1 MKMNRGKE
9 TSHPIIHWF
18 RNDLRLSDNPA
29 LAEAAKSA
37 QSIVPVYI
45 LEDKDSDLWVPGG
58 ASRWWLHH
66 SLAALNKSLEARGN
80 RLILRRGQPKDVLQ
94 NIVTETGAT
103 AVHVTRS
110 TEPHA
115 IKTESEAKNI
125 LNTLGVRLEEFSHH
139 LLYYWPKFPEEP
151 FRPEFKRFA
160 WVRDE
165 EALRRW

>member
-18 RNDLRLSDNPA
+18 RNDLRLSDNPT
-29 LAEAAKSA
+29 LAEATKSA

-45 LEDKDSDLWVPGG
+45 FEDKDSDPWVPGG

-66 SLAALNKSLEARGN
+66 TLATLNKSLEACGN
-80 RLILRRGQPKDVLQ
+80 KLILRRGQPKDVLQ
-94 NIVTETGAT
+94 NLVTETDAA

-115 IKTESEAKNI
+115 IKTESEAKNT
-125 LNTLGVRLEEFSHH
+125 LNSLGVRLVV
-139 LLYYWPKFPEEP
+139 LGYLGRR
-151 FRPEFKRFA
+151 RP
-160 WVRDE
+160 WQ
-165 EALRRW
+165 